1 MRVGDLSKFGISDYF
16 IEKFNEEGIKELYP
30 PQEQAVEAGL
40 FEGKNLVLS
49 VPTAAGKTL
58 TATLAIIKKLS
69 ESPVKAIY
77 IVPLVALANEKHS
90 YYKKLF
96 KEKWKVAISVG
107 DYDSA
112 DPRLSGQDLIVCT
125 TEKLDSLIRH
135 FAKWVNEI
143 DLVIIDEV
151 HLLNDTSRGPT
162 LEILITRLKEI
173 IPSAQ
178 ILALSATINNSDEL
192 AEWLGAESIVS
203 DFRPVKLH
211 EGVSYGNAIKFFDKD
226 GYDISTVEHEN
237 SILENTLQLRKQAL
251 FFVSTRRNAEGLAS
265 RLTASTKP
273 RLTKLEKEQLGKL
286 SEDVLGALESP
297 TRQCKKLADCIKF
310 GSAFHHAGLLR
321 KQKTL
326 IEDAFRDGLIK
337 SISATPTLAM
347 GVNLPAFRVII
358 RDAKRYYRG
367 IGSAYIPVLEYK
379 QFVGRAGRPQYDEF
393 GESILVAKTE
403 SEADELVNKF
413 ILGEPE
419 KIKSKLAV
427 EPVLRMHTLALIASG
442 FTRTEKELLD
452 FFSKTFYAFQ
462 YGEMYAIETKI
473 LEILDEL
480 ESWKFITTGGD
491 KLKPTKIGRRVS
503 ELYLDPL
510 TAHDFVEALKSS
522 KRRKKLFPFGLLQ
535 MMSNTIEMYPQL
547 SVRSGE
553 FADIDETVAKKGNTL
568 LQSIPKEWDF
578 EYERFMRSVK
588 TAMFFEEWTNEKTE
602 EQLLARFKVAPGE
615 LRNRLFIADWLSY
628 SLQELGLLIG
638 MKDKLKDIRR
648 LRVRLKYGVREDLIP
663 LVRLRSIGRVRA
675 RKLYAAGFK
684 TVASLRKAPLETLS
698 KLVGPKIAYN
708 IKEQLVK
715 DLGKKVPRPQ
725 QQPRTKQSRLGKY

>member
-1 MRVGDLSKFGISDYF
+1 M
-16 IEKFNEEGIKELYP
+16 
-30 PQEQAVEAGL
+30 
-40 FEGKNLVLS
+40 VLS

-77 IVPLVALANEKHS
+77 IVPLVALANEKYN
-90 YYKKLF
+90 YYKGLF
-96 KEKWKVAISVG
+96 KGKWSVAISVG

-135 FAKWVNEI
+135 FAKWVSEI
-143 DLVIIDEV
+143 DLVVIDEV

-178 ILALSATINNSDEL
+178 ILALSATVSNSDEL
-192 AEWLGAESIVS
+192 AEWLGAEPIVS
-203 DFRPVKLH
+203 DFRPVKLY
-211 EGVSYGNAIKFFDKD
+211 EGVSYGNSIKFFDKD
-226 GYDISTVEHEN
+226 DYGISAVEQEN
-237 SILENTLQLRKQAL
+237 SILENTISLRKQAL

-265 RLTASTKP
+265 RLTTTTKP
-273 RLTKLEKEQLGKL
+273 KLTNLEREQLKKL

-297 TRQCKKLADCIKF
+297 TRQCKKLADCVKF

-321 KQKTL
+321 RQKTL

-403 SEADELVNKF
+403 SEAEELVNKF

-419 KIKSKLAV
+419 RIKSKLAV

-480 ESWKFITTGGD
+480 ESWDFITTGGD
-491 KLKPTKIGRRVS
+491 KLKPTKIGKRVS

-510 TAHDFVEALKSS
+510 TAHDFVESLKSG
-522 KRRKKLFPFGLLQ
+522 KRRKRLFSFGLLQ
-535 MMSNTIEMYPQL
+535 MISNTIEMYPPL

-553 FADIDETVAKKGNTL
+553 FADIDETVAKKGSML
-568 LQSIPKEWDF
+568 LQPIPKEWDF

-588 TAMFFEEWTNEKTE
+588 TAMFFEEWANEKTE
-602 EQLLARFKVAPGE
+602 DQLLARFKVAPGE
-615 LRNRLFIADWLSY
+615 LRNRLFVADWLTY
-628 SLQELGLLIG
+628 SLQEIGLLIG

-663 LVRLRSIGRVRA
+663 LVRLRSVGRVRA
-675 RKLYAAGFK
+675 RRLYAAGFK
-684 TVASLRKAPLETLS
+684 TVASLRKAPLDTLS

-715 DLGKKVPRPQ
+715 DFGKKVPPPK
-725 QQPRTKQSRLGKY
+725 QPARTRQSNLVKF